1 MVVIKVPKTPKRAFN
16 KDRPASDLLR
26 AQVTHLEA
34 VAAGPSA
41 VARGMEADRGRRKP
55 MSEGQAAEYIATFT
69 RQVQTP
75 TRNQAA
81 ARATEPPPVP
91 TPATPTP
98 RKKKKSTR
106 RAKRSTV
113 ARKQTA
119 RTRKAK
125 RAKAR

>member
-91 TPATPTP
+91 TPATP